1 MILIRILEKLLIIY
15 FSLYVIIDVLLY
27 FYALFV
33 FGQKSISKKKEHV
46 CPEINCPPV
55 TVVVPAFNEEVSIVM
70 CVKMLLNL
78 EYNDYT
84 IIVVNDGSTDLTLH
98 EMLKHFEFT
107 SFECVYKTDQRIPTS
122 EVRCIYSAESG
133 KLLLIDKVNGGKA
146 DSINTAI
153 NIADG
158 DFICTID
165 ADSILDR
172 KALQNVVQPLVQN
185 SNVFVSGGQ
194 IALSNDLHIE
204 NNKVVSARMP
214 RNILVLWQVL
224 EYISTFMVARIGLS
238 RINALLIMSGA
249 FSIFRKNDLIEV
261 GGFINRKN
269 DHPYIVGTIGKNK
282 QAITEDM
289 EIVIRL
295 WRYYLDKK
303 RKARAVFLP
312 GPVCWTEAPE
322 KPNQL
327 YKQRMRWH
335 QGLAETL
342 WLYRGMMFEPKYRAI
357 GLFALPYNFFMEM
370 LAPLI
375 KTIAF
380 AYIVLMITTQTYN
393 QQWVFLF
400 IAGTVLLY
408 TIILSS
414 ITVIIE
420 KWSMSYSST
429 NRDALRYKSVFDWTI
444 LILGGIVANFSYSFF
459 KMFAQ
464 LHGMLNF
471 LRRKQNW
478 MKFERKGIK
487 VVNQINETR

>member
-1 MILIRILEKLLIIY
+1 MILIRILEKLLVIY
-15 FSLYVIIDVLLY
+15 FSLYVVIDVLLY

-33 FGQKSISKKKEHV
+33 FGRQTFSKKFDKACLDST
-46 CPEINCPPV
+46 CPHV

-78 EYNDYT
+78 EYYNYK
-84 IIVVNDGSTDLTLH
+84 IIVVNDGSTDSTLQ
-98 EMLKHFEFT
+98 EMLNHFDFT
-107 SFECVYKTDQRIPTS
+107 SYKGIPFTDQKIPTS
-122 EVRCIYSAESG
+122 EVRNIYSAESG
-133 KLLLIDKVNGGKA
+133 KLLLIDKENGGKA
-146 DSINTAI
+146 DAINTAI
-153 NIADG
+153 NLVG
-158 DFICTID
+158 GEYICTID

-172 KALQNVVQPLVQN
+172 KALQYVVQPLIQN
-185 SNVFVSGGQ
+185 SNVFISGGQ
-194 IALSNDLHIE
+194 IALSNDLQIE
-204 NNKVVSARMP
+204 NNQVVSARMP

-249 FSIFRKNDLIEV
+249 FSIFRKQDLIDV
-261 GGFINRKN
+261 GGFINRNN
-269 DHPYIVGTIGKNK
+269 DHPYIVKTIGKNK

-303 RKARAVFLP
+303 RKARAVFMP

-342 WLYRGMMFEPKYRAI
+342 WLYRGMMFEPKYRLI

-375 KTIAF
+375 KIIAF
-380 AYIVLMITTQTYN
+380 LYIAVMITTQTYN
-393 QQWVFLF
+393 QQWVFYF

-420 KWSMSYSST
+420 KWSLSYSNT
-429 NRDALRYKSVFDWTI
+429 NRDALRYKTIIDWMI
-444 LILGGIVANFSYSFF
+444 LILSGIVANFSYSIF

-487 VVNQINETR
+487 IVNQTNETK